1 MKHKLI
7 AIVGTTASG
16 KSTLGIELA
25 KHYGGEVIS
34 ADSRQIYRYLNL
46 GTGKV
51 TEEEMAEVKHHLI
64 DVKELNEPFSMGEF
78 QPMAYAAIDGV
89 IARGKMPLL
98 VGGTGLYTRS
108 VVEGYNLVD
117 VPPNEPL
124 RRELEGRG
132 AEELRQI
139 LSSLGVSGVS
149 PEASE
154 RRMIRMIEKCKAGY
168 PAENESN
175 PRYDVL
181 QLGITFPREVLY
193 KRIEE
198 RLDARIKAGMVEE
211 VDEVMRLGATPE
223 FLEKLGLEYRA
234 TYRYLTGKYSSF
246 KEYRDDLLLQIC
258 HFAKRQ
264 GTWFKKE
271 KNVIWLDVEGDIFS
285 EAKMLIDKFINEV

>member
-1 MKHKLI
+1 
-7 AIVGTTASG
+7 
-16 KSTLGIELA
+16 
-25 KHYGGEVIS
+25 
-34 ADSRQIYRYLNL
+34 
-46 GTGKV
+46 
-51 TEEEMAEVKHHLI
+51 
-64 DVKELNEPFSMGEF
+64 
-78 QPMAYAAIDGV
+78 MAYAAIDDV